1 MAVYTSIDNP
11 GIYFNTITYAGN
23 GDATR
28 TITGAG
34 FQPDLIINK
43 NRSSTNAHFVW
54 DAVRG
59 NNKAIQTIILLVLL

>member
-1 MAVYTSIDNP
+1 MAYTTIDNP

-59 NNKAIQTIILLVLL
+59 NNKAIQTNDIGFFH